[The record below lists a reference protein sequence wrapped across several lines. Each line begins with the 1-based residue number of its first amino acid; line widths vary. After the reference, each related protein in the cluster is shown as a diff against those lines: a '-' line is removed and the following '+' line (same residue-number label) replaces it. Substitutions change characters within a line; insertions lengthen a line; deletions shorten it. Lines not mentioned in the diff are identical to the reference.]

1 MVKSVAKESVCG
13 LMNAEQAFFDSLI
26 KISSLENNMGCVDG
40 KIIGTGRPDYTQSS
54 TEYHLVV
61 KDNEFLL
68 IDIPGI
74 EGDEGK
80 YRQIIK
86 ESLLKAHVIFYVNG
100 SGKKAEKETL
110 EKIRDYMHDGTSVY
124 AVFNVHCKA
133 KKNRIPGVDKTYQE
147 ELTEAYIKQEEI
159 VRQTEMELKSF
170 LGKNFKGSI
179 SLNGLLSFCA
189 MAWDGGC
196 TTIIDQECDK
206 NLRREQEKFLK
217 EYTDDFE
224 RMGKDSRISE
234 VQNIIAQRVDRFDE
248 YILEENIKKLKT
260 RLSDIVSDIQT
271 LSDREATKIRGFMRE
286 YDAFERNCT
295 TAKEDFIHAI
305 NRIGRSEVATAF
317 IPVLE
322 ELYTAIEKAEGKLSD
337 STVEQVFERHQ
348 SQISFDIK
356 NNVNQKMQAAVE
368 EYQEDIQ
375 EAENRLFTDLQRTQ
389 KKFEIEMSADKLY
402 FASSF
407 KDCLNLDIKDFAK
420 GALRVANYIFEGF
433 RVGTIFPVLG
443 NIIGAIAGLF
453 CGIFMEIWRFFAS
466 KTRRINRAKER
477 LKSEIDDQID
487 NITAEIKHEINNMGI
502 KAEIEKKHREIQ
514 NSIEGQKRSLQSIEH
529 MLNVVLLELED
540 RYQRI

>member
-1 MVKSVAKESVCG
+1 MVKNVAKESVCG
-13 LMNAEQAFFDSLI
+13 LVNTEQAFFDSLI

-80 YRQIIK
+80 YKSIIK

-100 SGKKAEKETL
+100 SGKKAEKDTL

-159 VRQTEMELKSF
+159 VRQTEKELKSF

-189 MAWDGGC
+189 MAWDSSY

-224 RMGKDSRISE
+224 RMRKDSRISE

-271 LSDREATKIRGFMRE
+271 LSDRETTKIRGFMRE

-295 TAKEDFIHAI
+295 TAKDDFIHAI

-348 SQISFDIK
+348 NQISFDIK
-356 NNVNQKMQAAVE
+356 NNVNQKIQAAVK
-368 EYQEDIQ
+368 EYQESIQ
-375 EAENRLFTDLQRTQ
+375 EAEKRLYTDLQRVQ
-389 KKFEIEMSADKLY
+389 KKFEIEMGADKLY
-402 FASSF
+402 FDSSF

-420 GALRVANYIFEGF
+420 GALKIAGYVYGGF
-433 RVGTIFPVLG
+433 AVGSIFPGLG

-453 CGIFMEIWRFFAS
+453 CGIFMEIWNFFAS
-466 KTRRINRAKER
+466 KARRINRAKER

-487 NITAEIKHEINNMGI
+487 NITDEIKREINNMGI
-502 KAEIEKKHREIQ
+502 KSEITKKHREIQ
-514 NSIEGQKRSLQSIEH
+514 KSIEGQKRSLQSIER